1 MLQRISERLLSRFGP
16 HYILM
21 MMWLTRACASIG
33 GLLVLYYVNLS
44 LTLPETIRYHFEVVA
59 LVVVSFAVTV
69 TVYLALWETRHLR
82 EVIRRI
88 RAGKAVDGP
97 LGQEAGRE
105 AVIFSGRHHRYESWV
120 VPSTTLAPLLV
131 YLKVVDDASIT
142 VLINVSLAALM
153 ATVMVLMSTYFL
165 IGSCMRPVIAYLL
178 SNGVAVEFDSIP
190 VSKLRGRMNISFA
203 LIILTTALMI
213 GTLANQ
219 RATDLVDHPETQGE
233 AVGNLRRHTTY
244 ITVAAV
250 LIGLV
255 FSTVLAQ
262 SVAVRVR
269 DLVDSMKRVQTG
281 DLSARLT
288 PTGNDEIDIV
298 TRQFNEMVSQLD
310 RNDHTIRD
318 LNANLEKKVK
328 NRTRQL
334 SKKKR
339 ELQVSFRQLQEHD
352 RLKTQ
357 FFSNVSHELRT
368 PLTMILAPLEEL
380 LTKRQQQLPK
390 DAGYM
395 LEVALVNGRRLLDL
409 INRLLEFSKLEAG
422 HAQVNLSPVD
432 LNEMVNELAASAR
445 PLAQQ
450 RQIEL
455 KIETDAEMPV
465 IGADTDKMD
474 SIITNLV
481 SNALKFTPA
490 GGAVEVRTRRDESRV
505 YLYVK
510 DSGIGIAPDDHTRV
524 FERFVQL
531 DGSTARKYSGTGL
544 GLSLVKEL
552 VELHGGKIQI
562 DSEVGQGATFWFWL
576 PITEPPTEAA
586 RQVSAMARSCR
597 FADLVSCESE
607 EPAAAET
614 VAAPAGAPTILVAD
628 DTPEMR
634 RLLTSVLH
642 DHYHVVTAEDG
653 EQGTLLAR
661 DIMPDLIISDVMMPV
676 TDGYEFCR
684 RIKDN
689 PVTARIPFVL
699 LTAKADRTMKIEGLQ
714 IGADDY
720 LVKPFDAE
728 EMRARVRS
736 LLRLRALDRKLDERN
751 AELEHT
757 LTALQNTQTQMMQM
771 AHLAGM
777 TEIATGVLHNVG
789 NVLNNVNISTT
800 VLGERLRQ
808 LRIDG
813 LAKVV
818 KLFEEH
824 SDDLEAFLANDR
836 RGRQV
841 QEYLGSLAKTLA
853 ADQQELLAELGFLS
867 DKVQHIRNI
876 IVAEQNYAKRVS
888 FRERCDLSA
897 LIEDVLLMRS
907 HSLQKNRIELARDFD
922 ELPPMVLERS
932 KLLQVIENLVKN
944 AIESIVS
951 HDGEK
956 RLIDIRLKWA
966 GADRVRLTVTDS
978 GRGIAPDHASRIFN
992 FGFTT
997 KKSGNGFGLHS
1008 AANAMAEM
1016 GGKISAQSEGLG
1028 RGATFTLEMPLVTES
1043 PDEEGSDVA
1052 ENEPEHA
1059 LMPV

>member
-1 MLQRISERLLSRFGP
+1 
-16 HYILM
+16 
-21 MMWLTRACASIG
+21 
-33 GLLVLYYVNLS
+33 
-44 LTLPETIRYHFEVVA
+44 
-59 LVVVSFAVTV
+59 
-69 TVYLALWETRHLR
+69 
-82 EVIRRI
+82 
-88 RAGKAVDGP
+88 
-97 LGQEAGRE
+97 
-105 AVIFSGRHHRYESWV
+105 
-120 VPSTTLAPLLV
+120 
-131 YLKVVDDASIT
+131 
-142 VLINVSLAALM
+142 
-153 ATVMVLMSTYFL
+153 
-165 IGSCMRPVIAYLL
+165 
-178 SNGVAVEFDSIP
+178 
-190 VSKLRGRMNISFA
+190 
-203 LIILTTALMI
+203 
-213 GTLANQ
+213 
-219 RATDLVDHPETQGE
+219 
-233 AVGNLRRHTTY
+233 
-244 ITVAAV
+244 
-250 LIGLV
+250 
-255 FSTVLAQ
+255 STVLAQ
-262 SVAVRVR
+262 SVAVRVG
-269 DLVDSMKRVQTG
+269 DLVNSMKRVQAG

-328 NRTRQL
+328 YRTRQL

-368 PLTMILAPLEEL
+368 PLTMILAPIEEL
-380 LTKRQQQLPK
+380 ISKRQQQLPK

-422 HAQVNLSPVD
+422 HAQVNLSPVN
-432 LNEMVNELAASAR
+432 LNDMVNDLATSAR
-445 PLAQQ
+445 PLAGQ

-455 KIETDAEMPV
+455 KIDLDGDLPV

-474 SIITNLV
+474 SVITNLL

-490 GGAVEVRTRRDESRV
+490 GGTVGIRTRRDGEQVCV
-505 YLYVK
+505 YVT
-510 DSGIGIAPDDHTRV
+510 DSGIGIAPEDHHRV

-544 GLSLVKEL
+544 GLSLVKEI

-562 DSEVGQGATFWFWL
+562 ESEVGKGATFWFWL

-597 FADLVSCESE
+597 FADLVTCESE
-607 EPAAAET
+607 EPEPTRQAIT
-614 VAAPAGAPTILVAD
+614 PDGAPTVLVAD

-634 RLLTSVLH
+634 RLLNTVLN
-642 DHYHVVTAEDG
+642 DQYHVVTAEDG
-653 EQGTLLAR
+653 EQGSQLAQQ
-661 DIMPDLIISDVMMPV
+661 IMPDLIISDAMMPV

-684 RIKDN
+684 RIKQN
-689 PVTARIPFVL
+689 PATARIPFVL
-699 LTAKADRTMKIEGLQ
+699 LTAKADRSMKIEGLE

-728 EMRARVRS
+728 ELRARVRS

-751 AELEHT
+751 AELERT

-813 LAKVV
+813 LGKVV
-818 KLFEEH
+818 KLLDEH
-824 SDDLEAFLANDR
+824 ADDLESFLANDR

-841 QEYLGSLAKTLA
+841 KEYLGTLAKTLA
-853 ADQQELLAELGFLS
+853 ADQQELISELGFLT

-876 IVAEQNYAKRVS
+876 IVAEQSYAKRVS
-888 FRERCDLSA
+888 FKERCQLSA
-897 LIEDVLLMRS
+897 LVEDVLLMRS
-907 HSLQKNRIELARDFD
+907 HSLQKERIEVVREF
-922 ELPPMVLERS
+922 ETLPPMVLERS
-932 KLLQVIENLVKN
+932 KLLQVIENLIKN
-944 AIESIVS
+944 AIESITS
-951 HDGEK
+951 HDGPRRVVE
-956 RLIDIRLKWA
+956 IRLKRSA
-966 GADRVRLTVTDS
+966 GDRVRLTVTDS
-978 GRGIAPDHASRIFN
+978 GRGIEPEHANRIFN

-1028 RGATFTLEMPLVTES
+1028 HGATFILEIPLVTET
-1043 PDEEGSDVA
+1043 PEEPRTETPIEDREMELA
-1052 ENEPEHA
+1052 TT
-1059 LMPV
+1059 

>member
-1 MLQRISERLLSRFGP
+1 MLQRLAEKMLNRFGP
-16 HYILM
+16 HYILGL
-21 MMWLTRACASIG
+21 MWVTRACASIG
-33 GLLVLYYVNLS
+33 GLLLLYYVNLS
-44 LTLPETIRYHFEVVA
+44 LKLPDQIRYHFEVASLILVA
-59 LVVVSFAVTV
+59 FAVTV
-69 TVYLALWETRHLR
+69 TVFLALWETRHLR

-88 RAGKAVDGP
+88 RAGKPVEGP

-120 VPSTTLAPLLV
+120 VPCTTLAPLLL
-131 YLKVVDDASIT
+131 YLKIVDNASIT
-142 VLINVSLAALM
+142 VLINVSLAAVM

-165 IGSCMRPVIAYLL
+165 IGSCMRPVIGYLL
-178 SNGVAVEFDSIP
+178 RNGVAVEFDSIP
-190 VSKLRGRMNISFA
+190 VSKLRARMNISFA
-203 LIILTTALMI
+203 LIILTTSLMI

-219 RATDLVDHPETQGE
+219 RATDMVGHPENQAE
-233 AVGNLRRHTTY
+233 AVTNLRQHTSY
-244 ITVAAV
+244 ITIAAV

-269 DLVDSMKRVQTG
+269 ELVDSMKRVQTG

-298 TRQFNEMVSQLD
+298 TRQFNEMVTQLD

-318 LNANLEKKVK
+318 LNSNLEKKVK

-380 LTKRQQQLPK
+380 ITKRRQQLSG
-390 DAGYM
+390 DASYM

-422 HAQVNLSPVD
+422 HAQLCLSPVN
-432 LNEMVNELAASAR
+432 LNEMINELATSAR

-450 RQIEL
+450 RQIALEVDL
-455 KIETDAEMPV
+455 DPDVPV
-465 IGADTDKMD
+465 IGGDVDKMD
-474 SIITNLV
+474 SVITNLL
-481 SNALKFTPA
+481 SNALKFTPVN
-490 GGAVEVRTRRDESRV
+490 GTVQLRTRRDDSRV
-505 YLYVK
+505 CIYVR
-510 DSGIGIAPDDHTRV
+510 DSGIGIAPEDHARV

-562 DSEVGQGATFWFWL
+562 DSEVGKGATFWFWL
-576 PITEPPTEAA
+576 PITEPPSEAA

-597 FADLVSCESE
+597 FADLVTCESE
-607 EPAAAET
+607 EPAAVEP
-614 VAAPAGAPTILVAD
+614 VALPAGTPTILVAD

-634 RLLTSVLH
+634 RLLVSVLK
-642 DHYHVVTAEDG
+642 DEYTVVTAEDG
-653 EQGTLLAR
+653 EQGSQLAEQ
-661 DIMPDLIISDVMMPV
+661 IMPDIILSDVMMPV

-684 RIKDN
+684 RIKGN
-689 PVTARIPFVL
+689 PAMARIPFVL
-699 LTAKADRTMKIEGLQ
+699 LTAKADRTMKIEGLD

-728 EMRARVRS
+728 ELRARVRS

-751 AELEHT
+751 AELERT
-757 LTALQNTQTQMMQM
+757 LTALQNTQSQMMQM

-818 KLFEEH
+818 KLFDEH
-824 SDDLEAFLANDR
+824 TDDLESFLANDR

-841 QEYLGSLAKTLA
+841 KEYLASLSKTLA
-853 ADQQELLAELGFLS
+853 ADQQELLGELSFLS

-888 FRERCDLSA
+888 FKEQCDLSA

-907 HSLQKNRIELARDFD
+907 HSLQKNRIEVLRDF
-922 ELPPMVLERS
+922 EPLPPMVLERS

-944 AIESIVS
+944 AIESIAS
-951 HDGEK
+951 HDGPN
-956 RLIDIRLKWA
+956 RRIGIGLKLMSSE
-966 GADRVRLTVTDS
+966 RVRLTVTDS
-978 GRGIAPDHASRIFN
+978 GRGIEPEHANRIFN

-997 KKSGNGFGLHS
+997 KKSGNGFGLHH
-1008 AANAMAEM
+1008 AANAMTEM
-1016 GGKISAQSEGLG
+1016 GGKISAHSDGLG
-1028 RGATFTLEMPLVTES
+1028 HGATFTLEIPLVN
-1043 PDEEGSDVA
+1043 GSSAAEIAEDA
-1052 ENEPEHA
+1052 ENCESSLIA
-1059 LMPV
+1059 V

>member
-1 MLQRISERLLSRFGP
+1 MLQRIAEKMLHRFGP
-16 HYILM
+16 HFILV
-21 MMWLTRACASIG
+21 MMWVTRACASIG
-33 GLLVLYYVNLS
+33 GLLLLYYVNLS
-44 LTLPETIRYHFEVVA
+44 LALPATVRYHFEVASLVLVA
-59 LVVVSFAVTV
+59 FAVTV

-82 EVIRRI
+82 VVIRRI
-88 RAGKAVDGP
+88 RAGMTIERP
-97 LGQEAGRE
+97 LALEAGRE
-105 AVIFSGRHHRYESWV
+105 AVVFAGRHHGFESWV
-120 VPSTTLAPLLV
+120 VPCTTLVPLLAF
-131 YLKVVDDASIT
+131 LWWVDHASPTI
-142 VLINVSLAALM
+142 LLNVSLAAFM

-165 IGSCMRPVIAYLL
+165 FGSFMRPVIAYLL
-178 SNGVAVEFDSIP
+178 NNGVEVDFDSIP
-190 VSKLRGRMNISFA
+190 VSKLRARMNISFA

-219 RATDLVDHPETQGE
+219 RATDLVDHPETQTE
-233 AVGNLRRHTTY
+233 AVANLRRHTSY

-250 LIGLV
+250 GIGLV

-269 DLVDSMKRVQTG
+269 DLVDSMKRVQAG

-328 NRTRQL
+328 QRTRQL

-368 PLTMILAPLEEL
+368 PLTMILAPIEEL
-380 LTKRQQQLPK
+380 LSKRKQQLNG

-422 HAQVNLSPVD
+422 HAQVNAAPVD
-432 LNEMVNELAASAR
+432 LNSMVQELAASAR
-445 PLAQQ
+445 PLAAQ

-455 KIETDAEMPV
+455 AVQLDDNLPT
-465 IGADTDKMD
+465 IGADIDKMD
-474 SIITNLV
+474 SVITNLL

-490 GGAVEVRTRRDESRV
+490 GGTVEIRTGSDDSRV

-510 DSGIGIAPDDHTRV
+510 DSGIGIAPEDHARV

-544 GLSLVKEL
+544 GLSLVKEI

-562 DSEVGQGATFWFWL
+562 DSEVGKGATFWFWL
-576 PITEPPTEAA
+576 PITAPPSEVA

-597 FADLVSCESE
+597 FADLVTCENNE
-607 EPAAAET
+607 EESVQEIAAAPE
-614 VAAPAGAPTILVAD
+614 GAPTILVAD

-634 RLLTSVLH
+634 RLLVSVLA
-642 DHYHVVTAEDG
+642 DEYHVVTAEDG
-653 EQGTLLAR
+653 EQGTQLAHQ
-661 DIMPDLIISDVMMPV
+661 IMPDIILSDVMMPV

-684 RIKDN
+684 RMKDD
-689 PVTARIPFVL
+689 PLTARIPFIL
-699 LTAKADRTMKIEGLQ
+699 LTAKADRSMKIEGLD

-728 EMRARVRS
+728 ELRARVRS

-751 AELEHT
+751 TELERT
-757 LTALQNTQTQMMQM
+757 LTALQSTQTQMMQM

-813 LAKVV
+813 LGKVV
-818 KLFEEH
+818 KLLDEH
-824 SDDLEAFLANDR
+824 ADDLEAFLARDR
-836 RGRQV
+836 RGAQIK
-841 QEYLGSLAKTLA
+841 EYLAGLAKTLS
-853 ADQQELLAELGFLS
+853 ADQQEMLSELGFLTN
-867 DKVQHIRNI
+867 KVDHIRNI

-888 FRERCDLSA
+888 FKERCDLSG

-907 HSLQKNRIELARDFD
+907 HSLQKNRITVERDF
-922 ELPPMVLERS
+922 EPLPQMVLERS

-951 HDGEK
+951 AESTKRQIAIQLRRVDG
-956 RLIDIRLKWA
+956 
-966 GADRVRLTVTDS
+966 RVRLTVSDS
-978 GRGIAPDHASRIFN
+978 GRGIDPEHVSRIFN

-1008 AANAMAEM
+1008 AANAMTEM
-1016 GGKISAQSEGLG
+1016 GGKISAHSEGLG
-1028 RGATFTLEMPLVTES
+1028 QGATFALEIPLITELV
-1043 PDEEGSDVA
+1043 EEADVPSA
-1052 ENEPEHA
+1052 AEPEPA
-1059 LMPV
+1059 LAAV

>member
-1 MLQRISERLLSRFGP
+1 MLQRIAEKMLARFGP
-16 HYILM
+16 HFILV
-21 MMWLTRACASIG
+21 MMWVTRACASIG
-33 GLLVLYYVNLS
+33 GLLLLYYVNLS
-44 LTLPETIRYHFEVVA
+44 LALPDTVRYHFEVVS
-59 LVVVSFAVTV
+59 LVLVAFAVTV
-69 TVYLALWETRHLR
+69 TVVLALWETRHLR

-88 RAGKAVDGP
+88 RAAVPVERP
-97 LGQEAGRE
+97 LALEAGRE
-105 AVIFSGRHHRYESWV
+105 AVIFAGRHHSFESWV
-120 VPSTTLAPLLV
+120 VPLTTLVPLLIF
-131 YLKVVDDASIT
+131 LRVVDNASLT
-142 VLINVSLAALM
+142 VLMNVSLAAFM

-165 IGSCMRPVIAYLL
+165 FGSFMRPVIAYLL
-178 SNGVAVEFDSIP
+178 NNGIEVDFDAIP

-219 RATDLVDHPETQGE
+219 RATDLVNHPETQAE
-233 AVGNLRRHTTY
+233 AVANLQRHTSY

-250 LIGLV
+250 AIGLI

-269 DLVDSMKRVQTG
+269 ALVDSMKRVQTG

-328 NRTRQL
+328 QRTRQL

-368 PLTMILAPLEEL
+368 PLTMILAPIEEL
-380 LTKRQQQLPK
+380 LNKRQQQLPG

-395 LEVALVNGRRLLDL
+395 LDVALVNGRRLLGL

-422 HAQVNLSPVD
+422 HAQVNLSAVQ
-432 LNEMVNELAASAR
+432 LNDMVNELAASAR
-445 PLAQQ
+445 PLAGQ

-455 KIETDAEMPV
+455 KVVLDDKLPD
-465 IGADTDKMD
+465 IGADTDKLD
-474 SIITNLV
+474 SVITNLL

-490 GGAVEVRTRRDESRV
+490 GGTVEVRTGRDDSRV
-505 YLYVK
+505 YVYVK
-510 DSGIGIAPDDHTRV
+510 DSGIGIAPDDHGRV
-524 FERFVQL
+524 FDRFVQL

-544 GLSLVKEL
+544 GLSLVKEII
-552 VELHGGKIQI
+552 ELHGGKIQI
-562 DSEVGQGATFWFWL
+562 DSDVGRGATFWFWL
-576 PITEPPTEAA
+576 PITEPPTEVA

-597 FADLVSCESE
+597 FADLVTCEAND
-607 EPAAAET
+607 AAPVEQ
-614 VAAPAGAPTILVAD
+614 VAAPDGAPTVLVAD

-634 RLLTSVLH
+634 GLLLSVLR
-642 DHYHVVTAEDG
+642 DEYHVVTAEDG
-653 EQGTLLAR
+653 EQGTQLAR
-661 DIMPDLIISDVMMPV
+661 QILPDIILSDVMMPV

-684 RIKDN
+684 RMKDN
-689 PVTARIPFVL
+689 SVTARIPFIL
-699 LTAKADRTMKIEGLQ
+699 LTAKADRSMKIEGLD

-728 EMRARVRS
+728 ELRARVRS

-751 AELEHT
+751 TELEHT

-777 TEIATGVLHNVG
+777 TEITTGVLHNVG

-808 LRIDG
+808 LRVDG
-813 LAKVV
+813 LGKVV
-818 KLFEEH
+818 KLLDEH
-824 SDDLEAFLANDR
+824 ADDLETFLARDR
-836 RGRQV
+836 RGAQLKD
-841 QEYLGSLAKTLA
+841 YLGGLAKALA
-853 ADQQELLAELGFLS
+853 ADQQDLLSELGFLT
-867 DKVQHIRNI
+867 DKVEHIRSI

-888 FRERCDLSA
+888 FKELCDLSS

-907 HSLQKNRIELARDFD
+907 HSLQKNRITVERDFQP
-922 ELPPMVLERS
+922 LPQMVLERS
-932 KLLQVIENLVKN
+932 KLLQVIENLIKN
-944 AIESIVS
+944 ATESIVS
-951 HDGEK
+951 ADGPR
-956 RLIDIRLKWA
+956 RLIAIRIGRA
-966 GADRVRLTVTDS
+966 NDRVRLTVTDT
-978 GRGIAPDHASRIFN
+978 GRGIDPEHVNRIFN

-1016 GGKISAQSEGLG
+1016 GGKISAHSDGLG
-1028 RGATFTLEMPLVTES
+1028 QGATFMLEIPLITELA
-1043 PDEEGSDVA
+1043 DDDQLDAA
-1052 ENEPEHA
+1052 ENESQYA
-1059 LMPV
+1059 LTTT

>member
-1 MLQRISERLLSRFGP
+1 MLQKYSERLLRRFGP
-16 HYILM
+16 HYILVVM
-21 MMWLTRACASIG
+21 CVTRAFASVS
-33 GLLVLYYVNLS
+33 GLGLLYYVNLS
-44 LTLPETIRYHFEVVA
+44 LELPAEIRRDFEIVSLI
-59 LVVVSFAVTV
+59 LVTFAVSV
-69 TVYLALWETRHLR
+69 TVVFSMWETRHLR
-82 EVIRRI
+82 EAIRRL
-88 RAGKAVDGP
+88 RAGLSVERR
-97 LGQEAGRE
+97 LGVEAGRE
-105 AVIFSGRHHRYESWV
+105 AVIFAGRHHRFEAWV
-120 VPSTTLAPLLV
+120 VPCSTLIPLLL
-131 YLKVVDDASIT
+131 YLRLVDGASIG
-142 VLINVSLAALM
+142 VLTNISLAAFM
-153 ATVMVLMSTYFL
+153 ATTLPLMSTYFL
-165 IGSCMRPVIAYLL
+165 FGSLMRPVIAYLL
-178 SNGVAVEFDSIP
+178 QSGLAIEFDAIP
-190 VSKLRGRMNISFA
+190 VSKLRRRMNISFA

-219 RATDLVDHPETQGE
+219 RATDMVGHPETQLE
-233 AVGNLRRHTTY
+233 AVATLRTQTTY

-250 LIGLV
+250 LIGMI
-255 FSTVLAQ
+255 FSTILAQ

-269 DLVDSMKRVQTG
+269 NLVDSMKRVQAG

-288 PTGNDEIDIV
+288 PAGNDEIDIV

-318 LNANLEKKVK
+318 LNANLGKKVK

-334 SKKKR
+334 TKKKR
-339 ELQVSFRQLQEHD
+339 ELQASFRHLQEHD

-368 PLTMILAPLEEL
+368 PLTMILAPIEEL
-380 LTKRQQQLPK
+380 IGKRQQQLPK
-390 DAGYM
+390 EASYM

-422 HAQVNLSPVD
+422 HAQLNLSPVN
-432 LNEMVNELAASAR
+432 LNDMVNELAESAR

-455 KIETDAEMPV
+455 KIETGEDLPV

-474 SIITNLV
+474 SVITNLV

-490 GGAVEVRTRRDESRV
+490 GGTVEVRTRRDESRV
-505 YLYVK
+505 YLSVK
-510 DSGIGIAPDDHTRV
+510 DSGIGIAPGDHGRV
-524 FERFVQL
+524 FERFVQI

-552 VELHGGKIQI
+552 VELHGGRIQI
-562 DSEVGQGATFWFWL
+562 ESEVGQGATFWLWL
-576 PITEPPTEAA
+576 PITEPPSEAA

-597 FADLVSCESE
+597 FADLVTCESD
-607 EPAAAET
+607 EPE
-614 VAAPAGAPTILVAD
+614 APAPLALPEGAPTILVAD

-634 RLLTSVLH
+634 RLLTSVLN
-642 DHYHVVTAEDG
+642 DQYTVVTAEDG
-653 EQGTLLAR
+653 EQGTELAR
-661 DIMPDLIISDVMMPV
+661 RIMPDLIISDVMMPI

-684 RIKDN
+684 RMKDN
-689 PVTARIPFVL
+689 PATARIPFVL
-699 LTAKADRTMKIEGLQ
+699 LTAKADRTMKIEGLE

-720 LVKPFDAE
+720 LVKPFDTE

-757 LTALQNTQTQMMQM
+757 LTALQNTQTQMLQM

-813 LAKVV
+813 LSKVV
-818 KLFEEH
+818 NLFEEH
-824 SDDLEAFLANDR
+824 ADDLEAFLAKDR

-841 QEYLGSLAKTLA
+841 REYLGSLAKTLA

-876 IVAEQNYAKRVS
+876 IVTEQNYAKRVS
-888 FRERCDLSA
+888 FKERCDLSA
-897 LIEDVLLMRS
+897 LVDDVLLMRS
-907 HSLQKNRIELARDFD
+907 HSLQKDRIEVVRDFD
-922 ELPPMVLERS
+922 ELPPMILERS

-951 HDGEK
+951 YDGEK
-956 RLIDIRLKWA
+956 RRIEIQLKRA
-966 GADRVRLTVTDS
+966 SGDRVRLTVHDS
-978 GRGIAPDHASRIFN
+978 GRGIEPDHASRIFN

-1008 AANAMAEM
+1008 AANALAEM
-1016 GGKISAQSEGLG
+1016 GGKISAHSEGVG
-1028 RGATFTLEMPLVTES
+1028 FGATFALEIPLVTES
-1043 PDEEGSDVA
+1043 AEEDREEEA
-1052 ENEPEHA
+1052 EHRSQLA
-1059 LMPV
+1059 LASR

>member
-1 MLQRISERLLSRFGP
+1 MLQRLAERALKRFGP
-16 HYILM
+16 HYILLL
-21 MMWLTRACASIG
+21 MWVTRACASIG
-33 GLLVLYYVNLS
+33 GLLLLYYVNLS
-44 LTLPETIRYHFEVVA
+44 LTLPETIRYHFEVAA
-59 LVVVSFAVTV
+59 LVLVTFAVTV
-69 TVYLALWETRHLR
+69 TVFLALWETRHLR

-88 RAGKAVDGP
+88 RAGKPVEGP

-105 AVIFSGRHHRYESWV
+105 AVIFSGRHHGYESWV

-131 YLKVVDDASIT
+131 YLKVMDDASIT
-142 VLINVSLAALM
+142 VLINVSLAAFM
-153 ATVMVLMSTYFL
+153 ATTMVLMSTYFL

-178 SNGVAVEFDSIP
+178 NNGVRVEFDSIP

-219 RATDLVDHPETQGE
+219 RATDMVGHPESQSE
-233 AVGNLRRHTTY
+233 AVANLRQHTTY

-250 LIGLV
+250 LIGLI

-269 DLVDSMKRVQTG
+269 DLVISMKRVQAG

-298 TRQFNEMVSQLD
+298 TRQFNEMVTQLD

-318 LNANLEKKVK
+318 LNANLGKKVK
-328 NRTRQL
+328 QRTRQL
-334 SKKKR
+334 SKKQR
-339 ELQVSFRQLQEHD
+339 ELQVSLRQLQEHD

-380 LTKRQQQLPK
+380 ISKRRQQMPG
-390 DAGYM
+390 DASYM

-422 HAQVNLSPVD
+422 HAQVNLSPVS
-432 LNEMVNELAASAR
+432 LNDMVGELATSAR

-455 KIETDAEMPV
+455 KVDLDPDLPV

-474 SIITNLV
+474 SVITNLL

-490 GGAVEVRTRRDESRV
+490 GGTVELRTRRDDSHV
-505 YLYVK
+505 CVYVK
-510 DSGIGIAPDDHTRV
+510 DSGIGIAPEDHARV

-562 DSEVGQGATFWFWL
+562 DSEVGNGATFWFWL
-576 PITEPPTEAA
+576 PITEPPSEAA

-597 FADLVSCESE
+597 FADLVTCETE
-607 EPAAAET
+607 EPAAAEP
-614 VAAPAGAPTILVAD
+614 VAAPQGAPMILVAD

-634 RLLTSVLH
+634 RLLVSVLK
-642 DHYHVVTAEDG
+642 DEYTVVTAEDG
-653 EQGTLLAR
+653 EQGSQLAVQ
-661 DIMPDLIISDVMMPV
+661 IMPDIIISDVMMPV

-684 RIKDN
+684 RIKEN
-689 PVTARIPFVL
+689 PAMARIPFVL
-699 LTAKADRTMKIEGLQ
+699 LTAKADRTMKIEGLD

-728 EMRARVRS
+728 ELRARVRS

-751 AELEHT
+751 AELQRT
-757 LTALQNTQTQMMQM
+757 LSALQNTQSQMMQM

-808 LRIDG
+808 LRIEG
-813 LAKVV
+813 LGKVV
-818 KLFEEH
+818 KLFDEH
-824 SDDLEAFLANDR
+824 PDDLETFLARDH

-841 QEYLGSLAKTLA
+841 KDYLASLAKTLA
-853 ADQQELLAELGFLS
+853 ADQQELLSELGFLS

-888 FRERCDLSA
+888 FKEQCDLSA

-907 HSLQKNRIELARDFD
+907 HSLQKAGIAVVRDFE

-944 AIESIVS
+944 AIESIAS
-951 HDGEK
+951 HDGSK
-956 RLIDIRLKWA
+956 RLIELKLKRLA
-966 GADRVRLTVTDS
+966 EGRVRLTVTDT
-978 GRGIAPDHASRIFN
+978 GRGIEPEHANRIFN

-997 KKSGNGFGLHS
+997 KKSGNGFGLHH
-1008 AANAMAEM
+1008 AANAMTEM
-1016 GGKISAQSEGLG
+1016 GGKISAHSDGLG
-1028 RGATFTLEMPLVTES
+1028 HGATFELEIPLLTGAAEAEQADGAEDES
-1043 PDEEGSDVA
+1043 EL
-1052 ENEPEHA
+1052 A
-1059 LMPV
+1059 LTA

>member
-1 MLQRISERLLSRFGP
+1 MLQRTAERLLQRCGP
-16 HYILM
+16 HYILAI
-21 MMWLTRACASIG
+21 MWVTRACASIG
-33 GLLVLYYVNLS
+33 GLGLLYYVNLS
-44 LTLPETIRYHFEVVA
+44 LKLPDKIRYHFEVVS
-59 LVVVSFAVTV
+59 LVLVAFAVTI
-69 TVYLALWETRHLR
+69 TVILALWETRHLR

-88 RAGKAVDGP
+88 RAGRPVERE
-97 LGQEAGRE
+97 LGQKAGRE
-105 AVIFSGRHHRYESWV
+105 AVVFSGRHHRFESWV
-120 VPSTTLAPLLV
+120 VPSTTLAPLLT
-131 YLKVVDDASIT
+131 YLKVVDGASIT
-142 VLINVSLAALM
+142 VLINVSLAAFM

-178 SNGVAVEFDSIP
+178 KHGVDIGFDSIP
-190 VSKLRGRMNISFA
+190 VSKLQGRMNISFA

-219 RATDLVDHPETQGE
+219 RATDMVDHPETQAE
-233 AVGNLRRHTTY
+233 AVGNLRQHTTY
-244 ITVAAV
+244 ITVVAV

-262 SVAVRVR
+262 SVAVRVG
-269 DLVDSMKRVQTG
+269 DLVNSMKRVQAG

-328 NRTRQL
+328 YRTRQL

-368 PLTMILAPLEEL
+368 PLTMILAPIEEL
-380 LTKRQQQLPK
+380 ISKRQQQLPK

-422 HAQVNLSPVD
+422 HAQVNLSPVH
-432 LNEMVNELAASAR
+432 LNDMVNDLATSAR
-445 PLAQQ
+445 PLASQ

-455 KIETDAEMPV
+455 KVELDPELPV
-465 IGADTDKMD
+465 IGGDTDKMD
-474 SIITNLV
+474 SVITNLL

-490 GGAVEVRTRRDESRV
+490 GGTVSIRTRRDGDRV
-505 YLYVK
+505 CVYVS
-510 DSGIGIAPDDHTRV
+510 DSGIGIAPEDHARV

-544 GLSLVKEL
+544 GLSLVKEI

-562 DSEVGQGATFWFWL
+562 ESEVGKGATFWFWL

-597 FADLVSCESE
+597 FADLVTCESD
-607 EPAAAET
+607 EPEVAQET
-614 VAAPAGAPTILVAD
+614 TTPEGAPTILVAD

-634 RLLTSVLH
+634 RLLNTVLK
-642 DHYHVVTAEDG
+642 DQYRVVTAEDG
-653 EQGTLLAR
+653 EQGSQLAQQ
-661 DIMPDLIISDVMMPV
+661 IMPDLIISDAMMPV

-684 RIKDN
+684 RIKQN
-689 PVTARIPFVL
+689 PAMARIPFVL
-699 LTAKADRTMKIEGLQ
+699 LTAKADRTMKIEGLE

-728 EMRARVRS
+728 ELRARVRS

-808 LRIDG
+808 LRVDG
-813 LAKVV
+813 LGKVV
-818 KLFEEH
+818 KLLDEH
-824 SDDLEAFLANDR
+824 SDDLEAFLAHDR
-836 RGRQV
+836 RGRQIK
-841 QEYLGSLAKTLA
+841 EYLSTLSKTLA
-853 ADQQELLAELGFLS
+853 ADQQELISELSFLT

-876 IVAEQNYAKRVS
+876 IVAEQSYAKRVS
-888 FRERCDLSA
+888 FKEKCQLSA

-907 HSLQKNRIELARDFD
+907 HSLQKERIEVVRDFD
-922 ELPPMVLERS
+922 ALPPMVLERS

-944 AIESIVS
+944 AIESITS
-951 HDGEK
+951 YDGPRRTIDVKLK
-956 RLIDIRLKWA
+956 RISA
-966 GADRVRLTVTDS
+966 NRVRLTVSDS
-978 GRGIAPDHASRIFN
+978 GRGIEPEHANRIFN

-1016 GGKISAQSEGLG
+1016 GGKISAHSDGLG
-1028 RGATFTLEMPLVTES
+1028 HGATFTLEIPLVTET
-1043 PDEEGSDVA
+1043 PEEPPGDVA
-1052 ENEPEHA
+1052 REKPELELVSA
-1059 LMPV
+1059 